1 MKSQPLNDTMASL
14 LAKRKT
20 HSALRALSTA
30 PPSSIDFS
38 SNDFLSL
45 TTSPLLKTAYLREL
59 ESSPAF
65 RLGSGGSRL
74 LDGNS
79 PYAEQL
85 EKEIAAF
92 HGASDGLLFNSGFD
106 ANSGFF
112 ACVPQPGDLILHDE
126 YIHASVHEGMRLSR
140 AGACVSFAHNS
151 IQDLKTK
158 LKEHIKQ
165 DSLIKTGDRNVFV
178 AIESLYS
185 MDGDLA
191 PIVEIVELVE
201 SLLPEGNGHIVVD
214 EAHSNGIYGFQGRGI
229 VCNLGLE
236 NRIFAR
242 LHTFG
247 KGLACNGGKSD
258 GLLIWNE
265 MLTDEAIMLC
275 SPLTREYLINYAR
288 SFIYSTAM
296 SFPSLAAIKVVYS
309 LMKQGRTQ
317 SVKSLSSPLSTHS
330 FLTFTAHIPPRR
342 TNRTPLL
349 PTQNTSPSREAFTL
363 RHSTPPSPSSHPT
376 VANIRFIDA

>member
-1 MKSQPLNDTMASL
+1 MKSQPLDRAMASL
-14 LAKRKT
+14 LSNRKT

-30 PPSSIDFS
+30 PPTSIDFS

-45 TTSPLLKTAYLREL
+45 TTSSALKTAYLQEL
-59 ESSPAF
+59 STSPNF

-85 EKEIAAF
+85 EKEIATF
-92 HGASDGLLFNSGFD
+92 HGAPNGLLFNSGFD

-112 ACVPQPGDLILHDE
+112 SCVPQPGDVILYDQF
-126 YIHASVHEGMRLSR
+126 IHASVHEGMRLSR

-151 IQDLKTK
+151 ISDLKAK
-158 LKEHIKQ
+158 LQEYLKQ
-165 DSLIKTGDRNVFV
+165 DSLIKSGERNVFV

-191 PIVEIVELVE
+191 PIAEIVELVE
-201 SLLPEGNGHIVVD
+201 TLLPAGNGHIVVD

-247 KGLACNGGKSD
+247 KGLACNGGK
-258 GLLIWNE
+258 
-265 MLTDEAIMLC
+265 
-275 SPLTREYLINYAR
+275 
-288 SFIYSTAM
+288 
-296 SFPSLAAIKVVYS
+296 
-309 LMKQGRTQ
+309 
-317 SVKSLSSPLSTHS
+317 
-330 FLTFTAHIPPRR
+330 
-342 TNRTPLL
+342 
-349 PTQNTSPSREAFTL
+349 
-363 RHSTPPSPSSHPT
+363 
-376 VANIRFIDA
+376 

>member
-1 MKSQPLNDTMASL
+1 MKSQPLEKAMASL

-30 PPSSIDFS
+30 PPTSIDFS

-45 TTSPLLKTAYLREL
+45 STSPLLKRAYLQEL
-59 ESSPAF
+59 ESNPNF

-92 HGASDGLLFNSGFD
+92 HGAPNGLLFNSGFD

-112 ACVPQPGDLILHDE
+112 ACVPQPGDLILYDE

-140 AGACVSFAHNS
+140 AKACVSFAHNS
-151 IQDLKTK
+151 VSDLKVK
-158 LKEHIKQ
+158 LSEHIKQ
-165 DSLIKTGDRNVFV
+165 DSLIKSGQRNVFV

-185 MDGDLA
+185 MDGDLS
-191 PIVEIVELVE
+191 PIADIVELVE
-201 SLLPEGNGHIVVD
+201 SLLPERNGHIVVD

-247 KGLACNGGKSD
+247 KGLACNGGK
-258 GLLIWNE
+258 
-265 MLTDEAIMLC
+265 
-275 SPLTREYLINYAR
+275 YAR
-288 SFIYSTAM
+288 Y
-296 SFPSLAAIKVVYS
+296 
-309 LMKQGRTQ
+309 G
-317 SVKSLSSPLSTHS
+317 LSGM
-330 FLTFTAHIPPRR
+330 RC
-342 TNRTPLL
+342 
-349 PTQNTSPSREAFTL
+349 
-363 RHSTPPSPSSHPT
+363 
-376 VANIRFIDA
+376 